1 MAVKKSA
8 PASEAVVDAAP
19 VEFAFDPEKHIR
31 IGDKA
36 YDKESLD
43 ETCTAEIGFVH
54 WIDQQIANK
63 NAELKVIQDG
73 RDVAIER
80 LLKGLEEHEALAEMT
95 PPTAPA
101 PTAE

>member
-1 MAVKKSA
+1 MAAKKSQ

-31 IGDKA
+31 IGNKA

-43 ETCTAEIGFVH
+43 STCTAEIGFIH

-63 NAELKVIQDG
+63 NAELKLIQDG

-80 LLKGLEEHEALAEMT
+80 LLEALKEVEVLAELT
-95 PPTAPA
+95 DPEAPA
-101 PTAE
+101 PAAE